1 MAPVN
6 LIDADGRH
14 YSILYQ
20 NLLPQMGFRW
30 AGAPST
36 VAVLLHLERSSG
48 VVQKLPATNGTVT
61 LPSGAVRE
69 GSYKFWFDAEGS
81 QSKSPE
87 TTVQL
92 AFDNAAPAAE
102 IQQPAEGQPSAATVH
117 VAGVAA
123 EGSTVTVGGTA
134 VPMDPQ
140 SRFDGDVPGPSAGDR
155 SIAIRIAH
163 PAHGIHY
170 YLRMFRAP

>member
-1 MAPVN
+1 
-6 LIDADGRH
+6 
-14 YSILYQ
+14 
-20 NLLPQMGFRW
+20 
-30 AGAPST
+30 
-36 VAVLLHLERSSG
+36 
-48 VVQKLPATNGTVT
+48 VQKFPATAGIVT

-69 GSYKFWFDAEGS
+69 GSYKFWFDTDGT
-81 QSKSPE
+81 QNRSPE
-87 TTVQL
+87 TTVQI

-140 SRFDGDVPGPSAGDR
+140 SRFDGDVPGPAAGDR